1 MRGGSFVVSL
11 LLLLAVT
18 ATAQESADATAPP
31 ILPPGS
37 LRFLA
42 RTHPSVVKAW
52 RDTADQQ
59 AQNAGDLLAMRAAID
74 VAVRSH
80 AYCAPRDA
88 HCEFIIESARL
99 IQRRSRSTAGQLK
112 VVDDLGNVTHV
123 LASAVR
129 KRLKLSTDDIATLRK
144 AVASS
149 RATVEEATVK
159 EPAKPPPASA
169 NTIASEAS
177 TAVLVSGA
185 ASVNEEEAARLVQLA
200 IKRVPALSAD
210 ESFKNL
216 SVLAK
221 AKVVQGL
228 ADVRQTAVTTAD
240 LSKVDSQVLYEQF
253 GVVAQRWTQV
263 VSTHATLLQTA
274 NDAMVATEAA
284 LTKAQA
290 SLESQQVQLDDLAQ
304 RIADSKADVSEE
316 LRAKFFTMH
325 SKLARD
331 TAVYHGMLT
340 GIVPPQLVA
349 GKTTVFNEAVAL
361 AAAQLAQSGDQ
372 NARLV
377 SGVAHAAAG
386 DLGSALASLAA
397 SGANIQAFGVSVPA
411 ESLVSI
417 AQGGDPITALAGPVL
432 TSVGLPP
439 ELGTLAI
446 GLSTGNVFAAVG
458 AFASLGGFS
467 LGGSGGGG
475 TDPAIAAALGQ
486 IQEQLGQ
493 IRQSLARIES
503 RLDKIDA
510 RLDNIER
517 QMRAN
522 HAAVMARLE
531 AIGAQLAGINDLAL
545 RAVQSNLAQCN
556 QDWMTKYQYEQLR
569 DLLNASKVDDYRDC
583 YQALKKTL
591 GEDATVNPLFLL
603 SVNTFDPFET
613 TPLVKS
619 FYAPHY
625 NFLRASLPPR
635 LDAREKAALLLGA
648 GDSSIASIKERL
660 ADIAPDAPVPS
671 RELAAADVLRPDRIV
686 SADAAAQFAAKV
698 LAATSLRPFINLTA
712 KSRMVSVA
720 CAGQQ
725 ACLSDN
731 QAAYANP
738 IEIEDLLRRTIRLVD
753 TGVAQVSILD
763 GDLALEY
770 AVEVLT
776 KDCGT
781 DAACPDQQGILKQIM
796 EMNEVYAKNVA
807 HVLLRDLFEARYG
820 PLGGAEG
827 DVNARWDANRSYLYS
842 FAFASTSPQLV
853 SRVFQREKDAR
864 WQAIRFLR
872 RDEADAV
879 GCTKVWEGEGL
890 YVRMRNGICVGLPE
904 PAAFARGELA
914 RSRESDVLNG
924 VRAALVH
931 ELVSY
936 GARREAA
943 VVQRALLDRTILQE

>member
-1 MRGGSFVVSL
+1 MRGGSFVASL

-18 ATAQESADATAPP
+18 AAAQDTADATAPP

-52 RDTADQQ
+52 RDTADRQ
-59 AQNAGDLLAMRAAID
+59 AQSAGDLLAMRAAID

-99 IQRRSRSTAGQLK
+99 IQRRSHPTAGQMK

-129 KRLKLSTDDIATLRK
+129 KRLKLSTIDIATLRK

-149 RATVEEATVK
+149 KTTVEDPTK
-159 EPAKPPPASA
+159 LPPASA
-169 NTIASEAS
+169 NAVASDAS
-177 TAVLVSGA
+177 TPAPASGA
-185 ASVNEEEAARLVQLA
+185 TSVDEEEAARLVQSV
-200 IKRVPALSAD
+200 IKQVPALSAD

-216 SVLAK
+216 SVLAR

-228 ADVRQTAVTTAD
+228 ADVRQTAVATAD

-253 GVVAQRWTQV
+253 GVVAQRWTHV

-284 LTKAQA
+284 LMKAQA

-304 RIADSKADVSEE
+304 RIADSKAEVNEE
-316 LRAKFFTMH
+316 LRAEFFTMH
-325 SKLARD
+325 GKLARD
-331 TAVYHGMLT
+331 TAVYRGMLT

-349 GKTTVFNEAVAL
+349 GKTNVFNEAVAL
-361 AAAQLAQSGDQ
+361 AATQLAHSGDQ

-467 LGGSGGGG
+467 LGGGGGGG

-486 IQEQLGQ
+486 IQEQLGH

-510 RLDNIER
+510 RLDSIER
-517 QMRAN
+517 QMQAN
-522 HAAVMARLE
+522 HVAVMARLE

-545 RAVQSNLAQCN
+545 KAVQSSLALCN
-556 QDWMTKYQYEQLR
+556 QDWMTKYKYEQLR
-569 DLLNASKVDDYRDC
+569 DLLNVSMVDDYRDC
-583 YQALKKTL
+583 YQELKKTL

-603 SVNTFDPFET
+603 SVNEFDPFEA

-619 FYAPHY
+619 YYAPHY
-625 NFLRASLPPR
+625 NFLRASLPLR

-648 GDSSIASIKERL
+648 GDNSIASIKQRR
-660 ADIAPDAPVPS
+660 AGIDPDASVPA
-671 RELAAADVLRPDRIV
+671 RQLAAADVLRPDRIV
-686 SADAAAQFAAKV
+686 SADAVALFAAKV
-698 LAATSLRPFINLTA
+698 VAATSLRPFINLTA
-712 KSRMVSVA
+712 KSRMVSAA

-725 ACLSDN
+725 ACLSGN
-731 QAAYANP
+731 QAGYANP
-738 IEIEDLLRRTIRLVD
+738 VEIEDLLRRTIRVAD
-753 TGVAQVSILD
+753 TGVAQASILD
-763 GDLALEY
+763 GDLALEF
-770 AVEVLT
+770 AVDVLT
-776 KDCGT
+776 KACGR
-781 DAACPDQQGILKQIM
+781 DAGCTDQQAVLKQIM

-820 PLGGAEG
+820 PLGGVEG
-827 DVNARWDANRSYLYS
+827 DMNARWDANRSYIYS

-879 GCTKVWEGEGL
+879 QCTKVWEGEGL
-890 YVRMRNGICVGLPE
+890 YVWMRNGVCVGLPE
-904 PAAFARGELA
+904 PVAFARGELA
-914 RSRESDVLNG
+914 RSRESDILNG

-943 VVQRALLDRTILQE
+943 VAQRALLDRTILQE